1 MPDTVPHLFR
11 AVAFV
16 ENFALKEMAASYPG
30 AAASAHAIVFD
41 AGGGTVFLFP
51 FGAAVFRNVAA
62 DRETQEL
69 SRLRSLVPHLTPE
82 VVREEFTVLETGAGQ
97 SFADGLL
104 RIDRLTP
111 DRGRIVA
118 LTVGQSAAMEYYER
132 IVDRLFLRNMELV
145 GHLERR
151 GRMPMRVRPLHRF
164 IGESLVAGGEVLAVV
179 HLLDKPEE
187 IWEDPVMDRLYAE
200 LRAQFDLGDR
210 YDAME
215 AKLRSVQGAFE
226 TLLDVARERRM
237 FFLEATVV
245 VLILVEILSKFF

>member
-1 MPDTVPHLFR
+1 MPESVPHLFR

-16 ENFALKEMAASYPG
+16 ENFSLREMAASYPG
-30 AAASAHAIVFD
+30 AATSPHALVFD
-41 AGGGTVFLFP
+41 AGAGTVFLFP
-51 FGAAVFRNVAA
+51 FGAAVFRNVPAEREAA
-62 DRETQEL
+62 EL
-69 SRLRSLVPHLTPE
+69 ARLRAVFPQLTPE

-97 SFADGLL
+97 SFADGQL

-111 DRGRIVA
+111 ERARIVA

-151 GRMPMRVRPLHRF
+151 GRMPMRVRHLHRF
-164 IGESLVAGGEVLAVV
+164 IGEALVARGEVLAVV

-187 IWEDPVMDRLYAE
+187 VWNDPVMDRLYAE
-200 LRAQFDLGDR
+200 LRSQFDLGDR

-215 AKLRSVQGAFE
+215 SKLRSVQEAFE

-245 VLILVEILSKFF
+245 VLILVEILSKLV